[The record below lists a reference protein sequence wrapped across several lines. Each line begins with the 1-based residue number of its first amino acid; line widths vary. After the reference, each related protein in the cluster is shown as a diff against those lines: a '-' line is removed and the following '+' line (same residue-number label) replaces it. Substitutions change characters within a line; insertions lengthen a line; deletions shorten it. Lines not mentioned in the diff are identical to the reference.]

1 MLDKKVAF
9 VTGAARG
16 IGAAISHEFAEAGY
30 AVAMIDKMAE
40 DLQETAQAV
49 SEKNAEVYPIAAD
62 LSDLATAQQAI
73 AKVGK
78 KWERMD
84 VLINN
89 AAIHDF
95 RTIRKMTSESWD
107 RILHL
112 NLKVPAFLA
121 QYATP
126 YLEASGE
133 GVIINISSIDAHF
146 CKGVAPAYVA
156 SKGGLISLTYDM
168 AASLSSSGIRS
179 VAVSPGAVDSAL
191 RSTMKSEK
199 GSDLTNDF
207 RSTSEDFIPLGRW
220 ANPGEIAK
228 AVCWLASSDAS
239 YINGTEISI
248 DGGISHNNLSNTLKK
263 RMYPDEF
270 K

>member
-16 IGAAISHEFAEAGY
+16 IGAATAHEFAAAGY
-30 AVAMIDKMAE
+30 AVAMIDKTADE
-40 DLQETAQAV
+40 LKNTAQAV
-49 SEKNAEVYPIAAD
+49 AEKGCPVYPVAAD
-62 LSDLATAQQAI
+62 LSDLDAARQAV
-73 AKVGK
+73 AKTGA
-78 KWERMD
+78 KWGRID
-84 VLINN
+84 ALVNN

-95 RTIRKMTSESWD
+95 RTIRKMTPESWD
-107 RILHL
+107 RILHI
-112 NLKVPAFLA
+112 NLKVPAFLT
-121 QYATP
+121 QYAVP
-126 YLEASGE
+126 FLEASGA

-168 AASLSSSGIRS
+168 AASLSAAGIRA

-191 RSTMKSEK
+191 RSNFKAQE

-207 RSTSEDFIPLGRW
+207 RTASEDFIPLGRW
-220 ANPGEIAK
+220 AAPDEIAK
-228 AVCWLASSDAS
+228 VVRWLASGDAA
-239 YINGTEISI
+239 YINGTEIAI

>member
-9 VTGAARG
+9 ITGAARG
-16 IGAAISHEFAEAGY
+16 IGAATSHEFAAAGY
-30 AVAMIDKMAE
+30 AVAMIDKMADE
-40 DLQETAQAV
+40 LKETAQAV
-49 SEKNAEVYPIAAD
+49 ADKGTPVYPIAAD
-62 LSDLATAQQAI
+62 LSDLGAAQQAV
-73 AKVGK
+73 AKTGE
-78 KWERMD
+78 KWGRID
-84 VLINN
+84 ALVNN

-95 RTIRKMTSESWD
+95 LTIRKMTPESWD
-107 RILHL
+107 RILHI

-121 QYATP
+121 QYAAP
-126 YLEASGE
+126 FLEASGE

-168 AASLSSSGIRS
+168 AASLSGAGIRA
-179 VAVSPGAVDSAL
+179 VAVSPGAVDSTL
-191 RSTMKSEK
+191 RSSLKSEK

-207 RSTSEDFIPLGRW
+207 RAASEDFIPLGRW
-220 ANPGEIAK
+220 AAPDEIAK
-228 AVCWLASSDAS
+228 VVCWLASSDAG
-239 YINGTEISI
+239 YINGTEIAI

>member
-9 VTGAARG
+9 ITGAARG
-16 IGAAISHEFAEAGY
+16 IGAAISHEFAASGY
-30 AVAMIDKMAE
+30 AVAMIDKMADE
-40 DLQETAQAV
+40 LKGTAQAV
-49 SEKNAEVYPIAAD
+49 AEKGNPVYPIAAD
-62 LSDLATAQQAI
+62 LSDLDAAQQAV
-73 AKVGK
+73 AKTGK
-78 KWERMD
+78 KWGRID
-84 VLINN
+84 ALVNN
-89 AAIHDF
+89 AAVHDF
-95 RTIRKMTSESWD
+95 RTIRKMTPESWD
-107 RILHL
+107 RILHI
-112 NLKVPAFLA
+112 NLKIPAFLA
-121 QYATP
+121 QYAAP
-126 YLEASGE
+126 FLEASGE

-168 AASLSSSGIRS
+168 AASLSGAGIRA

-191 RSTMKSEK
+191 SSNLKSEK

-207 RSTSEDFIPLGRW
+207 RTASEDFIPLGRW
-220 ANPGEIAK
+220 AAPDEIAK
-228 AVCWLASSDAS
+228 VVRWLASSDAG
-239 YINGTEISI
+239 YINGTEIAI

>member
-9 VTGAARG
+9 ITGAARG
-16 IGAAISHEFAEAGY
+16 IGAATSHEFAAAGY
-30 AVAMIDKMAE
+30 AVAMIDKMADE
-40 DLQETAQAV
+40 LKEIAQAV
-49 SEKNAEVYPIAAD
+49 AEKGSPVYPIAAD
-62 LSDLATAQQAI
+62 LSDLDAAQQAV
-73 AKVGK
+73 AKTGK
-78 KWERMD
+78 KWGRID
-84 VLINN
+84 ALVNN

-95 RTIRKMTSESWD
+95 RTIRKMTPESWD
-107 RILHL
+107 RILHI
-112 NLKVPAFLA
+112 NLKIPAFLA
-121 QYATP
+121 QYAAP
-126 YLEASGE
+126 FLEASGE

-168 AASLSSSGIRS
+168 AASLSGAGIRA

-191 RSTMKSEK
+191 RSNLKSEK

-207 RSTSEDFIPLGRW
+207 RTASEDFIPLGRW
-220 ANPGEIAK
+220 AAPDEIAK
-228 AVCWLASSDAS
+228 VIRWLASSDAG
-239 YINGTEISI
+239 YINGTEIAI

>member
-1 MLDKKVAF
+1 MLEQKVAF

-16 IGAAISHEFAEAGY
+16 IGASISHQFAAAGY

-40 DLQETAQAV
+40 NLQKTAQAV
-49 SEKNAEVYPIAAD
+49 SEKNPSVYPIAAD
-62 LSDLATAQQAI
+62 LSDLGSAKAAVE
-73 AKVGK
+73 KVGK
-78 KWERMD
+78 KWGRID
-84 VLINN
+84 ALVNN

-107 RILHL
+107 RIMHL
-112 NLKVPAFLA
+112 NLKIPAFLA

-126 YLEASGE
+126 LLEASKA
-133 GVIINISSIDAHF
+133 GVIINIASIDAHF

-156 SKGGLISLTYDM
+156 SKGGLISLTFDM
-168 AASLSSSGIRS
+168 AASLSGAGIRA

-191 RSTMKSEK
+191 RSNLTSEK

-207 RSTSEDFIPLGRW
+207 RAASEDYIPLGRW
-220 ANPGEIAK
+220 ASPDEVAK
-228 AVCWLASSDAS
+228 VVCWLASSDAS
-239 YINGTEISI
+239 YINGTEIEV

-270 K
+270 R